1 MTLPDRAAASLGSGF
16 SRDGILGWL
25 GLLALWI
32 AYSPATAYA
41 DRFRMGVPTAPSHV
55 WTIEANAFAAEF
67 AERAQGAHS
76 IAVFPAGQLGNDAQM
91 LQQLQT
97 GALDMA
103 FMPIAEIT
111 NRIPEFGALYAPYL
125 AKDVAAAAELLA
137 SEEARGLLDQL
148 PARIGVVGIGY
159 SLAGMRQIIA
169 RDAIESLD
177 DLRGL
182 KLRITPLD
190 PIRDFYVLAGVAPIP
205 MPLGS
210 VYDALANGQIDA
222 IDMDLENIWKQSYH
236 DLAETVVLSNHMMF
250 PMVGLVSA
258 AKWRTFDP
266 ELRTTISELMTERFE
281 RIAATYVEA
290 ESEYAAEL
298 ENAGIEIRRVGPEFF
313 GPVLDEWE
321 DAWRVKAPVLVRL
334 RHLAAEAESGPAD
347 AGR

>member
-1 MTLPDRAAASLGSGF
+1 MNPRIGNGCRYLA
-16 SRDGILGWL
+16 
-25 GLLALWI
+25 LLACSVAFAPGDAL
-32 AYSPATAYA
+32 A
-41 DRFRMGVPTAPSHV
+41 DRFRMGVPTAPTHV
-55 WTIEANAFAAEF
+55 WTIEANAFAANF
-67 AERAQGAHS
+67 GERTGGAHS

-137 SEEARGLLDQL
+137 SAEARGLLDQL

-159 SLAGMRQIIA
+159 SLAGMRQIIS
-169 RDAIESLD
+169 RSPVRSLD
-177 DLRGL
+177 DLRGR

-190 PIRDFYVLAGVAPIP
+190 PIRDFYVQAGAAPIP
-205 MPLGS
+205 LPLGS

-222 IDMDLENIWKQSYH
+222 VDMDLENIWKQNYY

-258 AKWRTFDP
+258 AKWRTLDP
-266 ELRTTISELMTERFE
+266 ELKTTITELMTQHFE
-281 RIAATYVEA
+281 RIAVTYIEA
-290 ESEYAAEL
+290 ETEYQAEL
-298 ENAGIEIRRVGPEFF
+298 AAAGIEIQQVGPEFF
-313 GPVLDEWE
+313 GPVLDRWE
-321 DAWRVKAPVLVRL
+321 QTWRQKAPVLARL
-334 RHLAAEAESGPAD
+334 RQLAAAAEAGSAE